1 MSKTAKKLIALI
13 TLICSVISSVPV
25 IAAEQ
30 TVYIENTED
39 LIELSKSCSLDS
51 WSRGVNVVLKNN
63 INVSGSGFTS
73 IPTFGGNFDGGG
85 YTISGLSIKANE
97 PVQGFSDMCR
107 KAQGWKT

>member
-39 LIELSKSCSLDS
+39 LKELSKNCSLDS

-63 INVSGSGFTS
+63 INVAEADLLRYLYSAETLTGADIQSAVF
-73 IPTFGGNFDGGG
+73 P
-85 YTISGLSIKANE
+85 
-97 PVQGFSDMCR
+97 
-107 KAQGWKT
+107 

>member
-39 LIELSKSCSLDS
+39 LKELSKNCSLDS

-63 INVSGSGFTS
+63 INVSGSGFNSAETLTGADIQS
-73 IPTFGGNFDGGG
+73 AVFP
-85 YTISGLSIKANE
+85 
-97 PVQGFSDMCR
+97 
-107 KAQGWKT
+107 